1 MPRKPLPETT
11 RAAIKRD
18 WRAGIGTQPDLAAK
32 YGISLASV
40 KRIVQGVEKGSA
52 SPAVEVVRTA
62 MASGQRISV
71 GDLDLTAYLADG
83 IKDLAGDMA
92 STEAKSKEGIASAML
107 RWMQYYAEL
116 NPPTLSDFVDQLIAR
131 PDFDPAEFVR
141 LLKERYEPK
150 AG

>member
-18 WRAGIGTQPDLAAK
+18 WRAGIGTQPELATK

-40 KRIVQGVEKGSA
+40 KRILQGVEKGSA
-52 SPAVEVVRTA
+52 APAMEVVRTA
-62 MASGQRISV
+62 ITSGQRVTI
-71 GDLDLTAYLADG
+71 GDIDLTAYLADG

-92 STEAKSKEGIASAML
+92 ITEAKSKEGIASAML
-107 RWMQYYAEL
+107 RWIQYYAEL
-116 NPPTLSDFVDQLIAR
+116 NPPTMADFVDKLIAR

-141 LLKERYEPK
+141 LLKERYERK
-150 AG
+150 AS